1 MPTVEELLREAL
13 PAGAAVR
20 GGATGLG
27 REVAWVARLRGHA
40 PAFAHLQAGDLAI
53 VPVAAL
59 HALDERLTPHR
70 VLEQLAEARVAAV
83 ALIGDADPDA
93 VAAAERLATPLLALP
108 AETQAEPLE
117 LALQRWL
124 LDRRAEAYR
133 QGQALHRQ
141 FTELALAGGGMPALV
156 ERAARLTGK
165 PALLHDA
172 RWRLRLERHP
182 SSRYPASAIPAA
194 EVRDAFAASAGA
206 VEAWARPAGP
216 RPVEAGVAYFEL
228 PDLGLVRLVAPVGDG
243 RGAGAYLSLLARPRE
258 LTERDRATVLAA
270 AGACAIELVR
280 EHARAATRE
289 ELRGDLIE
297 SLLHGDFASEEAL
310 HGRARRLGHDLA
322 LPHAALALRPPAQAS
337 AHDVARVVKGL
348 TRDRPP
354 VLRAQGD
361 RVLALVPLGPDHPLD
376 GAPPAPARAWHRALE
391 GKLGPLSVGLG
402 GPGAGAAGLGR
413 ALTEAAQALAMGER
427 LFGPGRLTAFGDLG
441 LFRLLL
447 GGDVAE
453 LRRFHEA
460 ALGALLAYDRDHN
473 TELVPTLEAYFA
485 SRCSPQAAAERLH
498 LHRNSLL
505 YRLQRIEAVAGVDLD
520 DPETRLLLHLALRAG
535 QALAVALDP
544 GEAARR

>member
-13 PAGAAVR
+13 PAGAAIR

-59 HALDERLTPHR
+59 QALDERLTLCR

-93 VAAAERLATPLLALP
+93 VAAAGRLATPLLALP
-108 AETQAEPLE
+108 AQTPAEPLE

-124 LDRRAEAYR
+124 LHRRAEAYR
-133 QGQALHRQ
+133 QGQALQRQ

-156 ERAARLTGK
+156 ERVTRLTGK

-182 SSRYPASAIPAA
+182 PGDCPASAIPAG
-194 EVRDAFAASAGA
+194 EVRDALAASAGA
-206 VEAWARPAGP
+206 VEAWARPA
-216 RPVEAGVAYFEL
+216 EAGVAYFEL

-243 RGAGAYLSLLARPRE
+243 RGAGAYLSLLTRPRE

-322 LPHAALALRPPAQAS
+322 LPHAALALRPPARAS
-337 AHDVARVVKGL
+337 AHDFARVVKGL
-348 TRDRPP
+348 TKDRPP

-391 GKLGPLSVGLG
+391 AKLGPISVGLG

-427 LFGPGRLTAFGDLG
+427 LFGPGRLTAFGDLS

-447 GGDVAE
+447 SGDVAE

-460 ALGALLAYDRDHN
+460 ALGALLAYDRAHN

-520 DPETRLLLHLALRAG
+520 DPETRLQLHLALRAG

-544 GEAARR
+544 AAAARR